1 MQQRTTVKKEKSI
14 HILKILNDAAQ
25 LATPDV
31 VVVADIYQYPT
42 RQIQPLRLPIPS
54 S

>member
-31 VVVADIYQYPT
+31 VVADIYQDPT